1 MPIQDGPCFWG
12 AHQNAQMPD
21 WSMNA
26 VKSEICQIHHMRL
39 ETEDDTEIR
48 NADIHREIDRQ
59 NFQIISGQINSEDI

>member
-1 MPIQDGPCFWG
+1 
-12 AHQNAQMPD
+12 MPD